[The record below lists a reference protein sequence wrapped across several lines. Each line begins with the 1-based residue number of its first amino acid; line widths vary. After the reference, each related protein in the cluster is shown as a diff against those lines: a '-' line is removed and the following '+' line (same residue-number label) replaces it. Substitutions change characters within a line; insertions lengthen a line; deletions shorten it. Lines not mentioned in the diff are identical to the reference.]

1 MGPSIDIKRIIE
13 YMVDSYETGRL
24 SRRSFIGSMAALA
37 APAHSSQAAAA
48 AVTSPFTAVNT
59 NHLALRVTDIGRSR
73 DFYIRM
79 LGMRLASEN
88 ASSCFLNMPA
98 GFLTLF
104 RGDTPGLDHF
114 CFGVENYD
122 AEKAQGIL
130 KEAGLNPRRPQGTDR
145 IYFDDPDGLEVQIS
159 AADHKA

>member
-1 MGPSIDIKRIIE
+1 MERSIDNKNMIE
-13 YMVDSYETGRL
+13 YMVESYESGRV
-24 SRRSFIGSMAALA
+24 SRRAFIGCMAALMGA
-37 APAHSSQAAAA
+37 GQASQVAAAA
-48 AVTSPFTAVNT
+48 DASPFTAVNT

-73 DFYIRM
+73 EFYRRV
-79 LGMRLASEN
+79 LGMRVASED
-88 ASSCFLNMPA
+88 ATSCFLNMPT

-122 AEKAQGIL
+122 VEKAQKIL
-130 KEAGLNPRRPQGTDR
+130 MDAGLKPRRPQGTDR

-159 AADHKA
+159 AADHGA